1 MTSITRLLS
10 FSFSLAIS
18 WGSPRT
24 LGIFIWSSVLI
35 STTVVESSVV
45 METVSVVGLLLPCL
59 KIPVSRE
66 NTNSTTATIMMAAT
80 MPKAV
85 MMRSNWVLTSS
96 PSFFFLVWMRPSF
109 LRGSLAR
116 FLS

>member
-24 LGIFIWSSVLI
+24 LGIFIWSSVLM
-35 STTVVESSVV
+35 STMVGEPSVV
-45 METVSVVGLLLPCL
+45 TATVSVDGLLLPCL
-59 KIPVSRE
+59 KSPVRRE

-80 MPKAV
+80 IPKAV
-85 MMRSNWVLTSS
+85 MMRSN
-96 PSFFFLVWMRPSF
+96 
-109 LRGSLAR
+109 
-116 FLS
+116 